1 MILSVIDYTKI
12 TGLKIEPKVQPK
24 DTTVTPPGPGQA
36 IYKVS
41 LLPSFSVQTAGMQ
54 IQINGIKAGS
64 VFGVYDI
71 MGKVISSGIALSDN
85 MNVRVPMAGSYI
97 VRVGSNMRRVNVK

>member
-1 MILSVIDYTKI
+1 
-12 TGLKIEPKVQPK
+12 
-24 DTTVTPPGPGQA
+24 
-36 IYKVS
+36 
-41 LLPSFSVQTAGMQ
+41 MQ